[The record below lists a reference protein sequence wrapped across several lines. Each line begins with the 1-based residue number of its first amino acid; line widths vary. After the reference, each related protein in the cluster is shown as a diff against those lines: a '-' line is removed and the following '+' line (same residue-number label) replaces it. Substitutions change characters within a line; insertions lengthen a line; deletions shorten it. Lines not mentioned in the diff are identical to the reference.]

1 MFVGAA
7 LVSCS
12 DTRVWKELCG
22 IESYI
27 VTRPDSALVELRSI
41 DTLSFSAKKE
51 RALYSLLSAMAY
63 DKNYIDTA
71 NIDVIGPAVE
81 YYRRHL
87 DRERL
92 MKSFYYQGIIYA
104 NGGDWES
111 ASRSF
116 LQARELTQYS
126 EDERFKGL
134 VSAGLSRMY
143 SHSHNAADELFYAK
157 ESQEHFINAGDD
169 YNVWFMDGYIAT
181 AYANTQDWEKSD
193 SLFSRFRSQ
202 DIKDTLQYARFLMNA
217 AKTKILLPEPRPEEC
232 ISLVEESLNLGWRP
246 TVENICVYA
255 YAFELSGKVA
265 EADKLM
271 GVVGKV
277 PSEGSN
283 FGVVNLWRYKIFRHR
298 KDYKGA
304 LFGLENST
312 VAQDSLL
319 ISLLG
324 QSLEKAQKDY
334 YAEKS
339 LRLSA
344 ENRSRSLQ
352 LWLVLLASV
361 IIIASIL
368 VFYYRLKN
376 KWMRQLDE
384 VESMRNDL
392 ARLTSENDVR
402 SKELSG
408 LRQEYSSLFK
418 EQFELLDDL
427 CAAYWSPSLSSRKER
442 VFSASK
448 HAIESIND
456 GKQLEARIDKHLDG
470 IMSKLRQ
477 DLPRHGEKGYKIMA
491 LMILGF
497 SGKTIASMMDFSV
510 GSVYTYKNRIRHE
523 VNALNSPN
531 RDFFL
536 QYLA

>member
-1 MFVGAA
+1 MMKRALLVLFVSAA

-12 DTRVWKELCG
+12 DTRAWKELCG

-41 DTLSFSAKKE
+41 DTLSFSSKKE
-51 RALYSLLSAMAY
+51 KALYSLLSAMAY

-181 AYANTQDWEKSD
+181 AYANTLDWEKSD

-232 ISLVEESLNLGWRP
+232 ISLVEESLISDGVPRSR
-246 TVENICVYA
+246 TSV
-255 YAFELSGKVA
+255 SM
-265 EADKLM
+265 LM
-271 GVVGKV
+271 HL
-277 PSEGSN
+277 N
-283 FGVVNLWRYKIFRHR
+283 CQ
-298 KDYKGA
+298 A
-304 LFGLENST
+304 
-312 VAQDSLL
+312 
-319 ISLLG
+319 
-324 QSLEKAQKDY
+324 
-334 YAEKS
+334 KS
-339 LRLSA
+339 LR
-344 ENRSRSLQ
+344 
-352 LWLVLLASV
+352 
-361 IIIASIL
+361 
-368 VFYYRLKN
+368 
-376 KWMRQLDE
+376 
-384 VESMRNDL
+384 
-392 ARLTSENDVR
+392 
-402 SKELSG
+402 
-408 LRQEYSSLFK
+408 
-418 EQFELLDDL
+418 
-427 CAAYWSPSLSSRKER
+427 
-442 VFSASK
+442 
-448 HAIESIND
+448 
-456 GKQLEARIDKHLDG
+456 RI
-470 IMSKLRQ
+470 S
-477 DLPRHGEKGYKIMA
+477 
-491 LMILGF
+491 
-497 SGKTIASMMDFSV
+497 
-510 GSVYTYKNRIRHE
+510 
-523 VNALNSPN
+523 
-531 RDFFL
+531 
-536 QYLA
+536 